1 MTFVLVVVGG
11 GVRDLGC
18 GREMSPRGN
27 HCDEHFGNTHTHTMR
42 EKKKEYNRDDWN
54 RTLQDEYRGADKDVR
69 NWGTPRPP

>member
-1 MTFVLVVVGG
+1 MVLVVVGG

-18 GREMSPRGN
+18 GREMSPRGK

-42 EKKKEYNRDDWN
+42 KKRKEYNRDDWN

-69 NWGTPRPP
+69 NWGPPRPP